1 MYYDYPL
8 TINRILSRT
17 LHRRS
22 RFEIV
27 YKHVRYDW
35 VGFFDR
41 VRRLASG
48 LEGMGVKKGMR
59 VGVMDF
65 DTNRYLE
72 AYYAVPMMGAVLHTV
87 NIRLPPEHLAYTID
101 NAEDQVLL
109 VRDDFLPGVGKMLPS
124 LKHVTSVVTMS
135 DTGSAPSFP
144 RSGVIVKFY
153 EDLLNSSDPHYEFK
167 EPGERDVATLFYT
180 SGTTGFPKG
189 VWFTHRQVVLHSIS
203 TLVGF
208 AMAPKEHGL
217 AADDVI
223 MPVVPFFHVHCW
235 GIPYNAGILGSKF
248 VLIGKYD
255 PANILELVKREK
267 VTFSAMVPS
276 ILGMIVNL
284 PNVEEYRDVLKNW
297 KITVGGAALP
307 RGLAQKATSL
317 GIHVMSG
324 YGLSETAPVLTL
336 ATPTDSHRGMQE
348 QELLEKVLLKTGLP
362 IPFVELRVVDSEM
375 KDVPRDNKT
384 AGEIV
389 VRAPW
394 LTQEYYKD
402 EERTKELWKGG
413 WLHTGD
419 MAVIDEEGF
428 VMIVDR
434 LRDAIRSG
442 SEWISSV
449 LLEDYLSRHP
459 AVAEA
464 AVIGMKSEAWGER
477 PLAIIYANQP
487 ISEEQLQSHMSG
499 FVEQGK
505 LAKFWLP
512 DKYVIVNEPL
522 PKTSTGKID
531 KKPLREKY
539 QSIGAIAPGG
549 MKA

>member
-1 MYYDYPL
+1 MSYDYPL

-22 RFEIV
+22 RSEIV
-27 YKHVRYDW
+27 YRGNRYDW
-35 VGFFDR
+35 TKFYAR
-41 VRRLASG
+41 ARRLASG
-48 LEGMGVKKGMR
+48 LESIGVKKGVR

-65 DTNRYLE
+65 DTHRYLE

-87 NIRLPPEHLAYTID
+87 NIRLPPEHLAYTVD
-101 NAEDQVLL
+101 NAEDELLL
-109 VRDDFLPGVGKMLPS
+109 VRDDFLPGVAKMLPS
-124 LKHVTSVVTMS
+124 LKKVKTVVTMS
-135 DTGSAPSFP
+135 DSGSAPSF
-144 RSGVIVKFY
+144 SFAGTNTKYY
-153 EDLLNSSDPHYEFK
+153 EDLLNEADPGYEFD
-167 EPGERDVATLFYT
+167 EPDENDMATLFYT

-189 VWFTHRQVVLHSIS
+189 VWFTHRQVVLHSMS
-203 TLVGF
+203 SLVGF
-208 AMAPKEHGL
+208 TLSPREHSLQAG
-217 AADDVI
+217 DVI

-235 GIPYNAGILGSKF
+235 GIPYDAGFLGSKF
-248 VLIGKYD
+248 VLVGKYD
-255 PANILELVKREK
+255 PANILELVRTEN

-276 ILGMIVNL
+276 ILNMIVNL
-284 PNVEEYRDVLKNW
+284 PNVTEYKDTLARW

-307 RGLAQKATSL
+307 RGLAQKAHAL
-317 GIHVMSG
+317 GIRVMSG

-336 ATPTDSHRGMQE
+336 ATPTESHTGMNE
-348 QELLEKVLLKTGLP
+348 TELLEKVLLKTGLP
-362 IPFVELRVVDSEM
+362 IPLVEIRVVDAEM
-375 KDVPRDNKT
+375 KDVPRDSNT
-384 AGEIV
+384 PGEIV

-394 LTQEYYKD
+394 LTREYYKD
-402 EERTKELWKGG
+402 QEKTNTLWKGG

-428 VMIVDR
+428 VTIVDR

-459 AVAEA
+459 AVSEA
-464 AVIGMKSEAWGER
+464 AVIGMKSETWGER
-477 PLAIIYANQP
+477 PLAIVSAKGAVT
-487 ISEEQLQSHMSG
+487 EQDLLTYMSS

-512 DKYVIVNEPL
+512 DKFVVVNEPL

-539 QSIGAIAPGG
+539 QNLGAIAPGS